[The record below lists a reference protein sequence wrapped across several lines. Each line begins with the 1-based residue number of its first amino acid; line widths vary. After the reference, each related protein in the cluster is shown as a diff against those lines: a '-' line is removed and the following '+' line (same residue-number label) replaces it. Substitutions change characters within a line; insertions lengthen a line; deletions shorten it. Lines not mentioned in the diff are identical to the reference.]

1 MLTIKRISQKTVLC
15 CGWFCLLYLL
25 AFASYAGQI
34 NIKFAYIGNS
44 DNSAF
49 QGVSQGLNEAN
60 LQGQF
65 LGQAYELDIISLD
78 NINGV
83 DLSAYIAL
91 FVATDSDT
99 LSMLGQTAPSHPVFN
114 LTADDDTL
122 REDCLANVLHIIPS
136 HNMKNDAIG
145 QWLKKHPDARVE
157 AAAWHPA
164 FVKFAA
170 RDLNKR
176 FRKAFAQDMDSEA
189 WAGWAAVRMTA
200 DSVVRESISG
210 PDEMLSYLKTDLSF
224 DGQKG
229 LAMNFRETGQLRQIL
244 LLVDSGKLVGEAP
257 VRGVVKSD
265 NVDSLGITDCPK

>member
-1 MLTIKRISQKTVLC
+1 MLTIKITSLKTVLC
-15 CGWFCLLYLL
+15 CFAFCLLCVLTS
-25 AFASYAGQI
+25 ASYTDQI

-44 DNSAF
+44 DNSAL
-49 QGVSQGLNEAN
+49 QGVTQGLSEAN

-65 LGQAYELDIISLD
+65 LGQAYELDIIALN
-78 NINGV
+78 NINGME
-83 DLSAYIAL
+83 LSAYLAL

-99 LSMLGQTAPSHPVFN
+99 LSMLGQIAPNHPVFN

-122 REDCLANVLHIIPS
+122 REDCLGNVLHIIPS
-136 HNMKNDAIG
+136 HTMKNDATA
-145 QWLKKHPDARVE
+145 QWLKKHPDAGVE
-157 AAAWHPA
+157 AVAWHPA

-176 FRKAFAQDMDSEA
+176 FRKAFTQGMDSGA
-189 WAGWAAVRMTA
+189 WAGWAAVKMTA
-200 DSVVRESISG
+200 DTVAREEITSSI
-210 PDEMLSYLKTDLSF
+210 EMLNYLKTDLSF

-257 VRGVVKSD
+257 VRGVVKSN